1 MTGDH
6 RPTMSKS
13 IHISI
18 PEIALV
24 VLIGASGSGKST
36 FAKTHFKPTEVLSSD
51 FFRGLISDDETD
63 QTVTKEAFEALHD
76 IAAKRLANYKLTVID
91 ATSVQES
98 ARKPL
103 VALAK
108 QQHVFPIAIVLDMP
122 EALCRQRNKYRPDRN
137 FGGHVIGHQCH
148 QLRRSFKRLKREG
161 FRRIY
166 TLRSE
171 DEVQRVCVTRE
182 KVWSN
187 RKDECG
193 PFDIIG
199 DVHGCYDELIALL
212 DKLGYDIRPDQ
223 IVPPPGRKAIFLG
236 DLVDRGPKIPH
247 VLDLVMSMV
256 KGNTALCIPGN
267 HDARLVR
274 ALRGKRV
281 RPTYGLSESL
291 AQIDARDRKR
301 YADFLDGLVSH
312 YVLDDGNLVVAHAGM
327 TEEMAGRTSGAVRAF
342 ALYGETTGETDEFG
356 LPIRLNWAAGY
367 RGAATVVYGH
377 TPVPR
382 AEWLNDTINLDT
394 GCVFGGALTA
404 LRYPEK
410 KMRFRAI
417 GQNVCQTRAAPH
429 SRNPSVGAT
438 NARRHARHRRC
449 DWQTRRGY
457 LPHPAHHHPRR
468 TRHSGL
474 GGDEPL
480 CPRSQ
485 MADLPAAD
493 HVPVKNEFAPRGFG
507 TPGRSVHILPRKRS
521 RASDL
526 RGKAHG
532 IPRRGHPLQK
542 RRCCPRTLWPFRTGI
557 GRVLYAHRARLF
569 RRFRPRD
576 RFFCRLQNAVSKA
589 DLWNALDTDWIA
601 LDCELMPWS
610 ARAQQLLQEQYAAV
624 GAVAR
629 ASLNATLD
637 ALNAAA
643 ANGIDVA
650 DSLAEY
656 GARSRRVDRYIEAYR
671 AYCWPV
677 RGLDDLKLAP
687 FHILAT
693 EGAVHRDRA
702 HTWHMETLAKLCLA
716 DPDLLHATP
725 YRVVDLNDAQSCH
738 NATTWWEQ
746 ITSQGREGMVVKPI
760 HFIARNKKGRLIQP
774 AIKCRGREYLR
785 IIYGPEYTTSQN
797 LAKLRQRNVKT
808 KQSLALRE
816 FALGLE
822 ALNRF
827 VQNEPLRR
835 IHECVFGVLAL
846 ESEPV
851 DPRL

>member
-1 MTGDH
+1 
-6 RPTMSKS
+6 MSKP
-13 IHISI
+13 IHITI

-24 VLIGASGSGKST
+24 VLIGASGAGKST
-36 FAKTHFKPTEVLSSD
+36 FAKTHFKRTEVLSSD
-51 FFRGLISDDETD
+51 FFRGMLSDDETD
-63 QTVTKEAFEALHD
+63 QTITKEAFETLHYV
-76 IAAKRLANYKLTVID
+76 AGKRLGNYKLTVID

-108 QQHVFPIAIVLDMP
+108 QHHVFPIAIVLDMP
-122 EALCRQRNKYRPDRN
+122 EALCRQRNAHRPDRN

-171 DEVQRVCVTRE
+171 AEVRRVRVTRE

-212 DKLGYDIRPDQ
+212 DKLGYDIRPDR
-223 IVPPPGRKAIFLG
+223 ITPPPGRKAIFLG

-247 VLDLVMSMV
+247 VLDLVMHMV
-256 KGNTALCIPGN
+256 EAGAALCIPGN
-267 HDARLVR
+267 HDVRLVR
-274 ALRGKRV
+274 ALRGRRV
-281 RPTYGLSESL
+281 RPTYGLSDSL
-291 AQIDARDRKR
+291 AQIDARDHKR
-301 YADFLDGLVSH
+301 YADFLDALVSH
-312 YVLDDGNLVVAHAGM
+312 YALDSGNLVVAHAGM
-327 TEEMAGRTSGAVRAF
+327 TEELVGRTSGAVRSF
-342 ALYGETTGETDEFG
+342 ALYGEPTGETDEFG
-356 LPIRLNWAAGY
+356 LPVRLNWAAGY

-382 AEWLNDTINLDT
+382 AEWLNNTINIDT
-394 GCVFGGALTA
+394 GCVYGGALTA

-410 KMRFRAI
+410 ECVSVPSLKVYAKPARPLIPETHRSAQQTHDDMLDIDDVIGKRAVDTFLI
-417 GQNVCQTRAAPH
+417 PRITIREEHATAALEVM
-429 SRNPSVGAT
+429 SRYAIDPK
-438 NARRHARHRRC
+438 
-449 DWQTRRGY
+449 WLIY
-457 LPHPAHHHPRR
+457 LPPTMSPSKTSSRPDVLEHPDEALAYYREN
-468 TRHSGL
+468 GL
-474 GGDEPL
+474 AQVICEEKHMG
-480 CPRSQ
+480 
-485 MADLPAAD
+485 
-493 HVPVKNEFAPRGFG
+493 
-507 TPGRSVHILPRKRS
+507 S
-521 RASDL
+521 RAVV
-526 RGKAHG
+526 
-532 IPRRGHPLQK
+532 
-542 RRCCPRTLWPFRTGI
+542 
-557 GRVLYAHRARLF
+557 VLCENGEVA
-569 RRFRPRD
+569 RD
-576 RFFCRLQNAVSKA
+576 RFGLSEPVLGACYTRTGRPFFDDARLESACLARLQDAVSKA
-589 DLWNALDTDWIA
+589 DLWNGLDTDWIA
-601 LDCELMPWS
+601 LDCEMMPWS

-624 GAVAR
+624 GAAAR
-629 ASLNATLD
+629 ASLDAALD

-656 GARSRRVDRYIEAYR
+656 RARSRRVDRYIEAYR

-677 RGLDDLKLAP
+677 HGLDDLKLAP
-687 FHILAT
+687 FHILGT
-693 EGAVHRDRA
+693 EGAVHHARA
-702 HTWHMETLAKLCLA
+702 HPWHMETLATLCRA
-716 DPDLLHATP
+716 DADLLHATP
-725 YRVVDLNDAQSCH
+725 YRIVDLNDAQSCGD
-738 NATTWWEQ
+738 AVAWWER
-746 ITSQGREGMVVKPI
+746 ITAQGREGMVVKPI
-760 HFIARNKKGRLIQP
+760 PFIARNKKGRLIQP

-785 IIYGPEYTTSQN
+785 IIYGPEYTTSGN
-797 LAKLRQRNVKT
+797 LEKLRWRNVKT

-827 VQNEPLRR
+827 VQNDPLRR

>member
-1 MTGDH
+1 
-6 RPTMSKS
+6 MSKS

-98 ARKPL
+98 ARNPL

-199 DVHGCYDELIALL
+199 DVHGCYDELITLL

-410 KMRFRAI
+410 KC
-417 GQNVCQTRAAPH
+417 V
-429 SRNPSVGAT
+429 SVPSVKMYAKPARPLIPAT
-438 NARRHARHRRC
+438 HRSAQQTHDDMLDIDDVIGKRAVDTFLIPRITIREEHATAALEVMSRYAL
-449 DWQTRRGY
+449 DPKWLIY
-457 LPHPAHHHPRR
+457 LPPTMSPSKTSSRPGVLEHPDEAFTYYREN
-468 TRHSGL
+468 GL
-474 GGDEPL
+474 AQVICEEKHMG
-480 CPRSQ
+480 
-485 MADLPAAD
+485 
-493 HVPVKNEFAPRGFG
+493 
-507 TPGRSVHILPRKRS
+507 S
-521 RASDL
+521 RAVVILCKNGEIARERFGLSEPALGACYTRTGRAFFDDSDL
-526 RGKAHG
+526 ETA
-532 IPRRGHPLQK
+532 
-542 RRCCPRTLWPFRTGI
+542 
-557 GRVLYAHRARLF
+557 
-569 RRFRPRD
+569 
-576 RFFCRLQNAVSKA
+576 FFTRLQNAVSKA

-624 GAVAR
+624 GAAAR

-650 DSLAEY
+650 HHLAEY
-656 GARSRRVDRYIEAYR
+656 GARARRIDRYIEAYR

-738 NATTWWEQ
+738 NATAWWEQ

>member
-1 MTGDH
+1 
-6 RPTMSKS
+6 MSKS

-199 DVHGCYDELIALL
+199 DVHGCYDELITLL

-410 KMRFRAI
+410 KC
-417 GQNVCQTRAAPH
+417 V
-429 SRNPSVGAT
+429 SVPSVKMYAKPARPLIPAT
-438 NARRHARHRRC
+438 HRSAQQTHDDMLDIDDVIGKRAVDTFLIPRITIREEHAIAALEVMSRYAL
-449 DWQTRRGY
+449 DPKWLIY
-457 LPHPAHHHPRR
+457 LPPTMSPSKTSSRPGVLEHPDEAFTYYRE
-468 TRHSGL
+468 SGL
-474 GGDEPL
+474 AQVICEEKHMG
-480 CPRSQ
+480 
-485 MADLPAAD
+485 
-493 HVPVKNEFAPRGFG
+493 
-507 TPGRSVHILPRKRS
+507 S
-521 RASDL
+521 RAVVILCKNGEIARERFGLSEPALGACYTRTGRAFFDDSDL
-526 RGKAHG
+526 ETA
-532 IPRRGHPLQK
+532 
-542 RRCCPRTLWPFRTGI
+542 
-557 GRVLYAHRARLF
+557 
-569 RRFRPRD
+569 
-576 RFFCRLQNAVSKA
+576 FFARLQNAISKA

-624 GAVAR
+624 GAAAR

-637 ALNAAA
+637 VLNAAA

-656 GARSRRVDRYIEAYR
+656 GARARRVDRYIEAYR

>member
-1 MTGDH
+1 
-6 RPTMSKS
+6 MSKS

-410 KMRFRAI
+410 KC
-417 GQNVCQTRAAPH
+417 V
-429 SRNPSVGAT
+429 SVPSVKMYAKPARPLIPAT
-438 NARRHARHRRC
+438 HRSAQQTHDDMLDIDDVIGKRAVDTFLIPRITIREEHATAALEVMSRYAL
-449 DWQTRRGY
+449 DPKWLIY
-457 LPHPAHHHPRR
+457 LPPTMSPSKTSSRPGVLEHPDEAFTYYREN
-468 TRHSGL
+468 GL
-474 GGDEPL
+474 AQVICEEKHMG
-480 CPRSQ
+480 
-485 MADLPAAD
+485 
-493 HVPVKNEFAPRGFG
+493 
-507 TPGRSVHILPRKRS
+507 S
-521 RASDL
+521 RAVVILCKNGDVARERFGLSEPALGACYTRTGRAFFDDSDL
-526 RGKAHG
+526 ETA
-532 IPRRGHPLQK
+532 
-542 RRCCPRTLWPFRTGI
+542 
-557 GRVLYAHRARLF
+557 
-569 RRFRPRD
+569 
-576 RFFCRLQNAVSKA
+576 FFARLQNAVSKA

-624 GAVAR
+624 GAAAR